1 MSLHGGYR
9 LNHKVQVGSL
19 LLLLLSL
26 SLSRFA
32 FDLCPLALLSF
43 HEGEAEESIQ
53 SGYIRSL
60 LSGSEMRS
68 TRV

>member
-19 LLLLLSL
+19 LLLLLL

-32 FDLCPLALLSF
+32 FDLCPLARLSF
-43 HEGEAEESIQ
+43 HAGEAGESIQ

-60 LSGSEMRS
+60 LSGNEMRS